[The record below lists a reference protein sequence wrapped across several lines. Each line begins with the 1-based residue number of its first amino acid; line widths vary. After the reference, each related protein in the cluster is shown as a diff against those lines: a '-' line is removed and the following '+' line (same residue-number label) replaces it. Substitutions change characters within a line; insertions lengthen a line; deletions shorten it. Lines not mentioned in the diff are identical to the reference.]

1 MNSSRTKHK
10 LPLKVLEE
18 LVINQKPIIVMSE
31 GSDPRII
38 TGAIAAYN
46 TGTCQI
52 VLIGDQITIKTECKA
67 FGVNLP
73 SGIKVIDPEKSEL
86 LIEFEKEYLS
96 LRKNK
101 VISVDEARTKVKEP
115 LNFAALMVKL
125 GYAAGTVGGAVET
138 TSNVVRAAIQIIGK
152 SDDVQLISSCF
163 LMYPKSAYPMVYSDC
178 GLVIDPTEDELAS
191 IAILAAKSCKNL
203 LQTEPHVAMLSFSTK
218 GSANHRKVSKVV
230 TATKIVQSK
239 SPEIKI
245 EGELQFDAAISPE
258 IAKLKAKG
266 SLIAGRANVMIF
278 PNLDAG
284 NIGYKI
290 TQRLGGAQAIGPI
303 LQGLAKPANDL
314 SRGCSADDVTQMIA
328 VTALQANRIQ

>member
-1 MNSSRTKHK
+1 MNSSRTEHK
-10 LPLKVLEE
+10 LPLEVLEE
-18 LVINQKPIIVMSE
+18 LVTNQKPIIVMSE

-38 TGAIAAYN
+38 TGAIAACN

-52 VLIGDQITIKTECKA
+52 VLIGDQITIKNECKA
-67 FGVNLP
+67 LGINLP
-73 SGIKVIDPEKSEL
+73 LGIQIIDPEKSEL

-101 VISVDEARTKVKEP
+101 GISVEEARTKVKEP

-152 SDDVQLISSCF
+152 SDDAQLISSCF
-163 LMYPKSAYPMVYSDC
+163 LMYPKSTYPMVYSDC

-191 IAILAAKSCKNL
+191 IAVMAAKSCENL
-203 LQTEPHVAMLSFSTK
+203 LKTEPHVAMLSFSTK
-218 GSANHRKVSKVV
+218 GSANHRKVSKVI

-290 TQRLGGAQAIGPI
+290 TQRLGGAQAVGPI

-314 SRGCSADDVTQMIA
+314 SRGCSTDDVTQMIA

>member
-38 TGAIAAYN
+38 TGAIAACN
-46 TGTCQI
+46 TGMCQI
-52 VLIGDQITIKTECKA
+52 VLIGDQITIMTECKA
-67 FGVNLP
+67 LDVNLP
-73 SGIKVIDPEKSEL
+73 SGIKIIDPEKSEL

-191 IAILAAKSCKNL
+191 IAIMAAKSCKNL